1 LDRGAGSAV
10 ILWCCPSFLPYRF
23 CLFSKLRI
31 KVWNSGGC
39 GKTLGLGIHAGSL
52 AFHMSVCVEAVLQM
66 QRKGQPFLPIYRY
79 ITIANDIRPPPPGQ
93 RVNKSR
99 REAGESAD
107 FFGIHLDVHVN
118 HGAALPCHN
127 AASVDEWSPPDTHCL

>member
-1 LDRGAGSAV
+1 LVGQR
-10 ILWCCPSFLPYRF
+10 
-23 CLFSKLRI
+23 
-31 KVWNSGGC
+31 C
-39 GKTLGLGIHAGSL
+39 GKCGDFMVLPVFSSIQILPVQQATDQGMEQWGMRKNSWAWHPCRI

-93 RVNKSR
+93 RVNKSL

-118 HGAALPCHN
+118 NGAALPCHN
-127 AASVDEWSPPDTHCL
+127 AASVDESSPPDTHYL